1 MSRDPGPFGYGALL
15 GLAIGCVLG
24 FIGLNM
30 YCSMIMELQ
39 DKGQEVKWPI
49 PQGLGNQG
57 NLLKLRL
64 EYEAKKTKK
73 DKAVDKAIADY
84 TESIRLD
91 FEAGMAHTSAA
102 KWPDLH
108 AAWAY
113 FGRAIAYDKQGDP
126 DRAIADYSEAIE
138 IAPQSVQAYR
148 CRAIDYAKKGETDKA
163 IADLSEA
170 IRLDPR
176 DARMFINRGIIYS
189 GKRDYNKAV
198 ADYTAAIRL
207 DPKCADSYYSRGA
220 AYAKKGE
227 SDKAA
232 KDFDEAKKL
241 GHRAM

>member
-15 GLAIGCVLG
+15 GLAVGCVLG
-24 FIGLNM
+24 FAGLNM

-39 DKGQEVKWPI
+39 DNGEEVKWPI
-49 PQGLGNQG
+49 PRGLGNQG
-57 NLLKLRL
+57 NLLRIMLD
-64 EYEAKKTKK
+64 YEAKKTEN
-73 DKAVDKAIADY
+73 DKAIDKAIADY
-84 TESIRLD
+84 TESIRID
-91 FEAGMAHTSAA
+91 FEAGMAHAGAA
-102 KWPDLH
+102 KWPDLR

-176 DARMFINRGIIYS
+176 DARMYINRGIIS
-189 GKRDYNKAV
+189 CGKRDYDKAI
-198 ADYTAAIRL
+198 ADFSEAIRL
-207 DPKCADSYYSRGA
+207 DPKSADAHYNRRV

-227 SDKAA
+227 SDNAG
-232 KDFDEAKKL
+232 KDFDRAKML
-241 GHRAM
+241 GHKAQ